1 MMRTYVSNARLIAL
15 AMALIIVAGLSALK
29 TLPRSEDP
37 RISNRFG
44 FIFTPI
50 PGASAERVE
59 ALVTEKIENK
69 LREIPEIRNINSR
82 SLNGLSTVIIEL
94 KDEVYEDETAL
105 IWSRA
110 RDLLEQVEPS
120 LPNTAQ
126 KPFLDDNRSHAYT
139 LITSLNW
146 KGDKPDLAVLNRY
159 ADDLESHVRSI
170 SGTDYVKLYGN
181 TPEEILVEV
190 NPLVA
195 ASARVSVQQLSK
207 IIFASDTKM
216 SAGKIQNTDFQ
227 FSVEV
232 AGELDSLDRI
242 RNIPVNTDAQ
252 GNILYVGDLATISRK
267 QKSPGGNIALVHNKE
282 AVVIA
287 IRMLPNERVDL
298 WTEKLIK
305 ELDRFSATLP
315 SNVEQEI
322 IFRQDQYTTTRL
334 HELTDNIII
343 GFSLILL
350 VLLITL
356 GWRSALIVAAALP
369 LTVFFTL
376 ACMQFYGLPIHQMS
390 VTGLIVALGIMVDN
404 AIVMVDSIAQFRSAG
419 YSRVESIVKSIK
431 HLWIPLLGSS
441 ITTILGFMPIVIM
454 PGPSGEFVS
463 GIALSVIFSLIG
475 SYIISMTI
483 IAGLAGRVLPQNF
496 DQKKHWY
503 NQGFNHPALTNS
515 FKSLLQ
521 IALKK
526 PLITMVLVAIVPLL
540 GFYSTG
546 KLKQQFFPTADRDMF
561 SIELHLSQQAS
572 LEATTKLTHQVSKD
586 IEDIEGI
593 KSVHW
598 FIAAN
603 APAFY
608 YNLKQMRDGS
618 NHFAH
623 AMVTAESFQDAN
635 RIIPELQ
642 KSLNAKYLNAQIY
655 VNKLEQGPPF
665 NAPVELRI
673 YGPNLDVLS
682 AKGRELRKILS
693 TIPEITNTR
702 VTLTEAKPKVWVRL
716 NEEEAL
722 QSGLTP
728 ANVAQQLQQALDG
741 SYRGSI
747 IEQTHE
753 LDVNVRYPLSE
764 RDTTEDLQSHYL
776 VTQQNHQNQQYAS
789 IPISALGDIALKPSR
804 GSIPRRNGKRLNHIE
819 AFIQADVLPSV
830 VLEKTKAAIKEQNF
844 ELPPGYELEFGGED
858 EKRGESVGKLL
869 SSVGIIGTMLVL
881 VLVLSFNSFR
891 ISLIITLSAI
901 QSIGLG
907 LLSIYIFQYPFGFTS
922 IIGLLGLMGLAIN
935 AAIVIIAELKS
946 DPSASKGDPEAI
958 VKGVMSCGR
967 HITSTT
973 ITTVGGFL
981 PLILSG
987 GGFWPPFAIA
997 IAGGTVL
1004 ATLVSYFFVPAFF
1017 MLFAR
1022 KRAFNAN

>member
-1 MMRTYVSNARLIAL
+1 MEKYVSNARLIAL
-15 AMALIIVAGLSALK
+15 AMALILVAGFSALK

-44 FIFTPI
+44 FIFTPF

-69 LREIPEIRNINSR
+69 LREIPEIRYINSR

-94 KDEVYEDETAL
+94 KDSVYERDTDL

-110 RDLLEQVEPS
+110 RDLLDQVHPS
-120 LPNTAQ
+120 LPPTAQ
-126 KPFLDDNRSHAYT
+126 KPLLDDNRTYAFT

-146 KGDKPDLAVLNRY
+146 VGDEKADLSVLNRY
-159 ADDLESHVRSI
+159 ADDLESHLRSV
-170 SGTDYVKLYGN
+170 SGTDYVKIYGKI
-181 TPEEILVEV
+181 PEEILVEV
-190 NPLVA
+190 DPLVA
-195 ASARVSVQQLSK
+195 ASARISVQQLSQ
-207 IIFASDTKM
+207 IIFAADTKM
-216 SAGKIQNTDFQ
+216 SAGKIQNDKFQ

-242 RNIPVNTDAQ
+242 RNIPVSTDQQ
-252 GNILYVGDLATISRK
+252 GNILYVGDIATVSR
-267 QKSPGGNIALVHNKE
+267 QQRSPAKATVLVKNKE
-282 AVVIA
+282 AVVVA
-287 IRMLPNERVDL
+287 VRVLPDQRVDL
-298 WTEKLIK
+298 WTERLIK
-305 ELDRFSATLP
+305 ELDLYSATLP
-315 SNVEQEI
+315 KNIEQSI
-322 IFRQDQYTTTRL
+322 LFRQDQYTTNRL
-334 HELTDNIII
+334 SDLTDNIII

-356 GWRSALIVAAALP
+356 GWRSALIVASALP

-404 AIVMVDSIAQFRSAG
+404 AIVMVDSIAQLRAAG
-419 YSRVESIVKSIK
+419 HSRVESMVKSIK
-431 HLWIPLLGSS
+431 HLWVPLLGSS

-454 PGPSGEFVS
+454 PGPSGEFVG

-475 SYIISMTI
+475 SYLISMTI
-483 IAGLAGRVLPQNF
+483 IAGLAGRLLPKQME
-496 DQKKHWY
+496 QKKGWY
-503 NQGFNHPALTNS
+503 HSGFSSSALSNG
-515 FKSLLQ
+515 FKSLLAL
-521 IALKK
+521 ALKK
-526 PLITMVLVAIVPLL
+526 PVIAMLLVALAPLF
-540 GFYSTG
+540 GFYCAGT
-546 KLKQQFFPTADRDMF
+546 LKQQFFPTADRDMF

-572 LEATTKLTHQVSKD
+572 LDATTELAHQVAKD
-586 IEDIEGI
+586 IENLNGI
-593 KSVHW
+593 KSVNW
-598 FIAAN
+598 FIGSN

-608 YNLKQMRDGS
+608 YNLHQMKDGS
-618 NHFAH
+618 NNFAQG
-623 AMVTAESFQDAN
+623 MVTAESFQDAN

-665 NAPVELRI
+665 NAPIELRL

-693 TIPEITNTR
+693 TTPEITNTR
-702 VTLTEAKPKVWVRL
+702 VTLTEAKPKVWVKL

-722 QSGLTP
+722 KSGLNP
-728 ANVAQQLQQALDG
+728 AAIANQLQQALDG

-747 IEQTHE
+747 IEQTYA
-753 LDVNVRYPLSE
+753 LDVAVRYPLNE
-764 RDTTEDLQSHYL
+764 RNSTEDLQSHYL
-776 VTQQNHQNQQYAS
+776 VTQQDNQGEYAS
-789 IPISALGDIALKPSR
+789 IPISALGDIELKPSR

-819 AFIQADVLPSV
+819 AFIEAGVLPSL
-830 VLEKTKAAIKEQNF
+830 VLEKAQKALKTHNF
-844 ELPPGYELEFGGED
+844 QLPPGYELEIGGED
-858 EKRGESVGKLL
+858 EKREESVGKLL
-869 SSVGIIGTMLVL
+869 SSVGIIATMLIL

-891 ISLIITLSAI
+891 ISLIIALSAI
-901 QSIGLG
+901 QSVGLG
-907 LLSIYIFQYPFGFTS
+907 LLSIYLFQYPFGFTS

-935 AAIVIIAELKS
+935 AAIVILAELKANE
-946 DPSASKGDPEAI
+946 SAAKGDPQAI
-958 VKGVMSCGR
+958 IKGVMSCGR

-1004 ATLVSYFFVPAFF
+1004 TTIVSFFFVPAMF
-1017 MLFAR
+1017 MLLAR
-1022 KRAFNAN
+1022 KKHFDIS